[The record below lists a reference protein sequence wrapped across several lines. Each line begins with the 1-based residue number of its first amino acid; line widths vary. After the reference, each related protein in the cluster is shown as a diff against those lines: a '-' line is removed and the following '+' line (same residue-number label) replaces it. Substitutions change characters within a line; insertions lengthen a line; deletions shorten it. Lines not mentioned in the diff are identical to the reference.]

1 MNLNAIET
9 LGNKLGDAALRTLVR
24 LYPQV
29 RSATNNDLDA
39 ACAAMRT
46 KSRAVIDELLD
57 DAAAAPGISHIAFTN
72 AALTLAHEGIRVLQ
86 TTSKGYVGDLG
97 RVDAAVDDLLNL

>member
-1 MNLNAIET
+1 MNTNAIET

-24 LYPQV
+24 LYPPV
-29 RSATNNDLDA
+29 RSATTEQLDN
-39 ACAAMRT
+39 ACAAMRA

-57 DAAAAPGISHIAFTN
+57 DAVAAPGISHIAFTT

-86 TTSKGYVGDLG
+86 ATSK
-97 RVDAAVDDLLNL
+97 

>member
-1 MNLNAIET
+1 MNTNAIET

-29 RSATNNDLDA
+29 RHATGNDLDA
-39 ACAAMRT
+39 ACAAMRAR
-46 KSRAVIDELLD
+46 SRAVIDELLD
-57 DAAAAPGISHIAFTN
+57 DAAAVPGLSHIAFAS

-86 TTSKGYVGDLG
+86 ASSK
-97 RVDAAVDDLLNL
+97 

>member
-1 MNLNAIET
+1 MNTNAIET

-29 RSATNNDLDA
+29 RSATNDELDA
-39 ACAAMRT
+39 ACAAMRA
-46 KSRAVIDELLD
+46 KSKAVIGELLD
-57 DAAAAPGISHIAFTN
+57 DAAAVPCLSHIAFTT

-86 TTSKGYVGDLG
+86 AGAQ
-97 RVDAAVDDLLNL
+97 R

>member
-1 MNLNAIET
+1 MNTNAIET

-39 ACAAMRT
+39 ACAAMRIIELCIIHDVT
-46 KSRAVIDELLD
+46 RA
-57 DAAAAPGISHIAFTN
+57 
-72 AALTLAHEGIRVLQ
+72 
-86 TTSKGYVGDLG
+86 
-97 RVDAAVDDLLNL
+97 